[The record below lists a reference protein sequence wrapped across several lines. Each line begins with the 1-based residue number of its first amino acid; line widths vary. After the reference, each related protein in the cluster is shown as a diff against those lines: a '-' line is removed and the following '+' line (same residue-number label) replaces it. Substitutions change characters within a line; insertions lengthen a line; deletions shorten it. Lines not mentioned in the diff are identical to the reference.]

1 MLNFMGA
8 LAMWKPWP
16 YGSPG
21 LMPQKGKTKYYYIL
35 TSLFIYEYMIS
46 ILNRNH
52 YKQISMENGGVDRT
66 VIDGW
71 QHQLSQMADFPLLLT
86 SFVFDL

>member
-1 MLNFMGA
+1 
-8 LAMWKPWP
+8 MWKPWP

-35 TSLFIYEYMIS
+35 TFLFIYEYMIS

-66 VIDGW
+66 VIQGVS
-71 QHQLSQMADFPLLLT
+71 H
-86 SFVFDL
+86 